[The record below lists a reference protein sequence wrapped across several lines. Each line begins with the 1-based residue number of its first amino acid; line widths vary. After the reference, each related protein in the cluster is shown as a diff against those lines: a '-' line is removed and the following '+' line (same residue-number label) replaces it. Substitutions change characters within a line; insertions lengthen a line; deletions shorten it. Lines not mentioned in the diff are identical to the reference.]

1 MSGSIIEQAAK
12 DVREAD
18 LVLVGIGEELDM
30 RKRLEADERYVEI
43 SKSLE
48 EKQLL
53 PFIEKVMLSKI
64 GQEHAEIYRNLAKCL

>member
-48 EKQLL
+48 EKQLF
-53 PFIEKVMLSKI
+53 PYISQHVPARSC
-64 GQEHAEIYRNLAKCL
+64 LA

>member
-30 RKRLEADERYVEI
+30 RKRLEADERYV
-43 SKSLE
+43 
-48 EKQLL
+48 
-53 PFIEKVMLSKI
+53 
-64 GQEHAEIYRNLAKCL
+64 